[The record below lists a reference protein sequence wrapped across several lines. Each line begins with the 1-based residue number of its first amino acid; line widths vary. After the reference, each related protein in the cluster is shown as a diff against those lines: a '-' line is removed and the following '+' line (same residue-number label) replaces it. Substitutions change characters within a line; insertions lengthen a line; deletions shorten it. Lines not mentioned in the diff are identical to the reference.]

1 MVDRLSRVIIITA
14 ICAFSA
20 QFGVTV
26 IATPLA
32 WWVVEEFETTW
43 FVSSLIFSAFT
54 IASTPLEIPGGI
66 LSDRIGRRP
75 LIVGG
80 LLLYAGA
87 SVLFPFARVASDL
100 IFTRLLQG
108 AGAGIFFPAIT
119 ALITETTSYENRGHA
134 MSIYNIGVGAGM
146 ALGPAVGGLLFTR
159 YNIFM
164 PFFLC
169 AGFALVSVILVS
181 LLVPEPGHKAI
192 DRAKLQVTGGNRS
205 AIMAS
210 CIIIFFGIGVAAI
223 MTPVFAPFAAKEL
236 MGSLSLPERLEIIGY
251 ILSAMLAVFTILQ
264 MLFSKLMKHV
274 GELNLSLLGLFLC
287 GSGMLALYFAT
298 APVELFMISAV
309 LGAGLGALSLGTL
322 TLASKSA
329 KTEEGK
335 VMGIYYTLF
344 YAGLG
349 AIPLFCGWL
358 SDVSG
363 PRILFLGYAMLLFVL
378 CVVIW
383 IYALFRP
390 IFRSI

>member
-1 MVDRLSRVIIITA
+1 MVNCIRYVIIVTA

-32 WWVVEEFETTW
+32 WWVVEEFETSW

-75 LIVGG
+75 LITGG

-87 SVLFPFARVASDL
+87 SVLFPFARGATDL
-100 IFTRLLQG
+100 VFTRLLQG
-108 AGAGIFFPAIT
+108 AGAGLFFPAIT
-119 ALITETTSYENRGHA
+119 ALITDTTSYENRGHA

-146 ALGPAVGGLLFTR
+146 ALGPAAGGLLFTR
-159 YNIFM
+159 YDIFM
-164 PFFLC
+164 PFYLC
-169 AGFALVSVILVS
+169 AGFALISVILVI
-181 LLVPEPGHKAI
+181 LLVPEPMHRAR
-192 DRAKLQVTGGNRS
+192 DRTALQVTDRR
-205 AIMAS
+205 ALTVS
-210 CIIIFFGIGVAAI
+210 CIIIFSGIGVAAI

-236 MGSLSLPERLEIIGY
+236 MSSLSLPERLEIIGY
-251 ILSAMLAVFTILQ
+251 ILSTMLAVFTILQ
-264 MLFSKLMKHV
+264 MLLSRLMKYT
-274 GELNLSLLGLFLC
+274 GELNLSLFGLLLC
-287 GSGMLALYFAT
+287 GLSMLALYFAT
-298 APVELFMISAV
+298 APLALFMISAV

-329 KTEEGK
+329 NMEVGK

-358 SDVSG
+358 SDISG

-378 CVVIW
+378 CAVIW
-383 IYALFRP
+383 IYALFNR
-390 IFRSI
+390 FS